1 MRCLRNKKKKISL
14 QTNFMKTFL
23 TDIDLYI
30 FDFML
35 I

>member
-1 MRCLRNKKKKISL
+1 MFKKQKKKISL